1 MRNPQTPL
9 TPREEDAFERLREAS
24 DETSGHY
31 QRSDAV
37 ELVAM
42 GRFEEDEARVLID
55 QLLSKGYLYAVGD
68 EIRITE

>member
-9 TPREEDAFERLREAS
+9 TPREEDAFERLQM
-24 DETSGHY
+24 DTDGTNGHY

-37 ELVAM
+37 EAVAT
-42 GRFEEDEARVLID
+42 GRFEKDEAQVLID
-55 QLLSKGYLYAVGD
+55 QLLSKGYLYAVDD